1 MLPYKSLEE
10 AEVAIGRGLTHAETI
25 WFKYSSNKSDFVLHF
40 HNIIFFW
47 VFYSFAPI
55 PFLLIELS
63 GNKKL
68 NKYKIQPKEKKSFW
82 EMFKCYKH
90 VIKLSFYAVLPLQIV
105 SYAITKWIGIGTG
118 LPLPSGW
125 ELICQL
131 VIYFMVEDYTSYWL
145 HRMVHNWDWA
155 YEKIHK
161 VHHEY
166 ETPFALS
173 APYSHWSDVL
183 ILSSPALVGPAMV
196 PCHIITYWLWFI
208 FRHMEAL
215 DTHSGYEFPWS
226 LTKYI
231 PFYVGAK
238 YHDYHHYVGGRS
250 KCNFSTVFTYCDYL
264 YGTNKGYQYAKQ
276 IGKKTP
282 PTYNSIDENH
292 HSKMD

>member
-1 MLPYKSLEE
+1 
-10 AEVAIGRGLTHAETI
+10 
-25 WFKYSSNKSDFVLHF
+25 
-40 HNIIFFW
+40 
-47 VFYSFAPI
+47 
-55 PFLLIELS
+55 
-63 GNKKL
+63 
-68 NKYKIQPKEKKSFW
+68 
-82 EMFKCYKH
+82 
-90 VIKLSFYAVLPLQIV
+90 
-105 SYAITKWIGIGTG
+105 
-118 LPLPSGW
+118 
-125 ELICQL
+125 
-131 VIYFMVEDYTSYWL
+131 
-145 HRMVHNWDWA
+145 MVHNWDWA

-208 FRHMEAL
+208 LRHMEAL

-226 LTKYI
+226 PTKYI

-264 YGTNKGYQYAKQ
+264 YGTNKGYQHAKQ

-282 PTYNSIDENH
+282 STYNSIDENH
-292 HSKMD
+292 SKVD